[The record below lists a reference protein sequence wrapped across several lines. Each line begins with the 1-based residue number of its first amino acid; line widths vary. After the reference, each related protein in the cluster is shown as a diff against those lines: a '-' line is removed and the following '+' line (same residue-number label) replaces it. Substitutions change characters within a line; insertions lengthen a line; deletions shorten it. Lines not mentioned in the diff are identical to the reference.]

1 VQAALQANGT
11 WIYIE
16 GAASTKPTTATELK
30 DWHTTNDCIVGALC
44 GIIDDALLQD
54 LEKFNTAKETWTHL
68 KMKTHQGGIIAKLTA
83 LQAAIQ
89 ALFTSTTSIIMTI
102 AEIKDLI
109 TTVYDEGAPTQ
120 EEWTTVILLQAL
132 ADGKFEWLHKQFIT
146 TLTNQSSQLTSND
159 IIKCLEA
166 EAQEACANDS

>member
-1 VQAALQANGT
+1 MSEYHLSGKEIGILTDGKWPQWSRKVQVALQANGT

-16 GAASTKPTTATELK
+16 GPASTKPTTATEFK
-30 DWHTTNDCIVGALC
+30 DWHTTNDCIVGACC

-54 LEKFNTAKETWTHL
+54 LEKFNMAKEALTHL
-68 KMKTHQGGIIAKLTA
+68 KKKTHQDGIVVKLTA

-89 ALFTSTTSIIMTI
+89 AQFTSTTSIITTI

-109 TTVYDEGAPTQ
+109 MTVYDEGAPTQ

-132 ADGKFEWLHKQFIT
+132 ADGKFE
-146 TLTNQSSQLTSND
+146 
-159 IIKCLEA
+159 
-166 EAQEACANDS
+166 